1 MEDICNI
8 SASAMRALDALDVHM
23 AEFYISEGYTAQD
36 RVQTGFFV
44 DLVHSFAP
52 KKILEI
58 GFNSGHSSTSLL
70 IASAANSEV
79 VSFDLGEHYYVDHAK
94 AFVDARFPG
103 RHTLIKGNSV
113 ETVAKYADEHRGDA
127 PFDLM
132 FVDGGHFGDIPLR
145 DCINCMRLVHDNTIL
160 IIDDIVIT
168 NRQRIQTWNH
178 APNYAWSLLCE
189 TGYVIPIDRKEF
201 VEDRPNDGRGFA
213 WGRFNSKKISA
224 ESSEYKRYKLLF
236 KNQNRDTLA
245 NSMTHFYSLR
255 DRLHL
260 GAVAETYL
268 DYFENDSERETQ
280 LAKFYKGFALA
291 YLDYDEAVASYE
303 NLLRIP
309 NVAED
314 LQFFTNCNLP
324 QLYIRSPATEIP
336 KIIHLLYFGETEFH
350 NFHDRCVRSMLFH
363 MRDYRVVIYNN
374 VEPSD
379 NAFWNKLKTHPRV
392 TIEHIDVPTHFD
404 GYELGHFQYKADVV
418 RLEVLYKHGGVY
430 LDLDMLI
437 VRDFSEVFNTG
448 KDLYLSRE
456 GDNPGLI
463 NAFIAAKPKNEF
475 LKIWLDN
482 FKTGLRMGVWAYH
495 IRDTNRLLIE
505 KHPYYESKFGIE
517 ILHHEKF
524 FPVPWTARDVF
535 NGERKFEFNNKHY
548 GVHLFE
554 TILFDVV
561 KRNDFFD
568 YLQDVNIDS
577 QYQVDTNVD
586 TVNKVDKPE
595 IMKIVNEIVVL
606 TTDKRSDRE
615 SNISEHLN
623 SRGIPFTILRSKMH
637 AKPVIGCI
645 EAHINAIRR
654 AKARNYD
661 AIMICEDDIV
671 VTDRFANFRANS
683 VPKEWDMLYF
693 GGILTHMLD
702 GRTVDWVRGVIWCN
716 HAYVV
721 KRHMYDLILDYY
733 ATYSNQPT
741 EIQSNGTVIEPTI
754 ATDHMFTDHFHTK
767 YKCWL
772 AIDQYIVQREDF
784 SNIDNRVKWANNFDW
799 GTFTMKYI

>member
-1 MEDICNI
+1 
-8 SASAMRALDALDVHM
+8 
-23 AEFYISEGYTAQD
+23 
-36 RVQTGFFV
+36 
-44 DLVHSFAP
+44 
-52 KKILEI
+52 
-58 GFNSGHSSTSLL
+58 
-70 IASAANSEV
+70 
-79 VSFDLGEHYYVDHAK
+79 LGEHYYVDHAK

-586 TVNKVDKPE
+586 TVNKVNNVDKPE

-615 SNISEHLN
+615 SNISDHLN

-693 GGILTHMLD
+693 GGI
-702 GRTVDWVRGVIWCN
+702 
-716 HAYVV
+716 
-721 KRHMYDLILDYY
+721 
-733 ATYSNQPT
+733 
-741 EIQSNGTVIEPTI
+741 
-754 ATDHMFTDHFHTK
+754 
-767 YKCWL
+767 
-772 AIDQYIVQREDF
+772 
-784 SNIDNRVKWANNFDW
+784 
-799 GTFTMKYI
+799 